1 MMNVSLAEARTSF
14 ADLFLIIRRSVNN
27 KLAFLDDDDDDD
39 DDDANDDNDDTND
52 DGDNDDDVVDIIK
65 LKN

>member
-1 MMNVSLAEARTSF
+1 MNVSLAEVRTSL

-27 KLAFLDDDDDDD
+27 KLAFLDDDDDDYAD
-39 DDDANDDNDDTND
+39 D
-52 DGDNDDDVVDIIK
+52 DNDDDVVDIIK